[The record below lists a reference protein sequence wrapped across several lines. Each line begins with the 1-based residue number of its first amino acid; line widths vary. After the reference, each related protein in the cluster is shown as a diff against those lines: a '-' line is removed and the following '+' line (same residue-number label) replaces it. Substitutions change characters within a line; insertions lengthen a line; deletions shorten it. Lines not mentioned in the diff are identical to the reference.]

1 MLDEQYNRETNVSL
15 KSAHIFTGNANPDL
29 ANKIAGILKTPISK
43 ALVSRFSD
51 GEINVSIGVNVRGH
65 TAFVIQPTCS
75 VGDYAGMSP
84 NDSLMELLIMIDAL
98 RRSAVKEIIAVI
110 PLYGYARQDRRPE
123 YSRTPITSR
132 LVAGMLETAG
142 VDQVVTVDIHSTQQQ
157 GFFTVPMINISASPE
172 IISDVWKVN
181 GKNNQRLVVVSPDVG
196 GVARARYI
204 AKRLNNADL
213 AIVDKRREK
222 ANESKVMNVIGDV
235 EGAHC
240 VMIDDMIDTAGTL
253 CGAGQ
258 ALKER
263 GAASVSAYGT
273 HAVLS
278 GRAYENILESEL
290 DEVVVTDTIP
300 LAKTE
305 AAEKC
310 LAAGKLRQ
318 ISVATLISETMR
330 RIRSKQSVSEIYE
343 GAK

>member
-1 MLDEQYNRETNVSL
+1 MINEQLEWEQEVNM
-15 KSAHIFTGNANPDL
+15 KSAHIFTGNANPEL
-29 ANKIAGILKTPISK
+29 AGRISGILKTPISEAK
-43 ALVSRFSD
+43 VATFSD
-51 GEINVSIGVNVRGH
+51 GEIQVEIGVNVRGH
-65 TAFVIQPTCS
+65 TAFVIQPTCQ
-75 VGDYAGMSP
+75 P
-84 NDSLMELLIMIDAL
+84 TNDNLMEMLIMIDAL
-98 RRSAVKEIIAVI
+98 RRSAIKEIIAVI
-110 PLYGYARQDRRPE
+110 PYYGYARQDRRPE

-132 LVAGMLETAG
+132 LVAGMLEAAG

-157 GFFTVPMINISASPE
+157 GFFTKPMINISASPE

-181 GKNNQRLVVVSPDVG
+181 GRRNQRLVVVSPDVG

-213 AIVDKRREK
+213 AIVDKRRER
-222 ANESKVMNVIGDV
+222 ANESKVMNIIGDV

-253 CGAGQ
+253 CGAGA
-258 ALKER
+258 ALKEA

-278 GRAYENILESEL
+278 GAAYENILASDL

-300 LAKTE
+300 LSDSLVAFECQKE
-305 AAEKC
+305 E
-310 LAAGKLRQ
+310 KLRQ
-318 ISVATLISETMR
+318 ISVATLIAETMR

-343 GAK
+343 GRTK

>member
-1 MLDEQYNRETNVSL
+1 MINEQLEWETEVNM
-15 KSAHIFTGNANPDL
+15 KSAHIFTGNANPEL
-29 ANKIAGILKTPISK
+29 AGRISGILKTPISESK
-43 ALVSRFSD
+43 VDRFSD
-51 GEINVSIGVNVRGH
+51 GEIQVEIGVNVRGH
-65 TAFVIQPTCS
+65 TAFIIQPTC
-75 VGDYAGMSP
+75 AP
-84 NDSLMELLIMIDAL
+84 ANDNLMELLIMIDAL

-110 PLYGYARQDRRPE
+110 PCYGYARQDRRPE

-132 LVAGMLETAG
+132 LIAGMLESAG

-157 GFFTVPMINISASPE
+157 GFFSVPMINISASPE

-181 GKNNQRLVVVSPDVG
+181 GRRNQRLVVVSPDVG

-222 ANESKVMNVIGDV
+222 ANESKVMNIIGDV
-235 EGAHC
+235 DNAHC

-253 CGAGQ
+253 CGAGA
-258 ALKER
+258 ALKEA

-278 GRAYENILESEL
+278 GSAYENILASDL

-300 LAKTE
+300 LSESLVAYECMKE
-305 AAEKC
+305 
-310 LAAGKLRQ
+310 GKLRQ
-318 ISVATLISETMR
+318 ISVATIIAETMR

-343 GAK
+343 GSK